1 MQSSGKWNY
10 DFRFGRISGAWRKD
24 HITFSRN
31 REICLME
38 RSDRVL
44 HGTPLSGHTHRVAL
58 LLRMLDLPYRFI
70 DAPVEVRRSPE
81 FRRLNP
87 LGQVPVL
94 QDDGAVL
101 CDSNA
106 IMVYLVKRY
115 APGSGWLPEEPLAS
129 AQVQR
134 WLSIA
139 AGELMYGP
147 AIARMI
153 AQWSMDGDPGHAG
166 RVAGRLLTFMEGHLA
181 GRSYLAADHPTIA
194 DLACYSYV
202 AHAPE
207 GGILLD
213 PFPEVRAW
221 LGRVEA
227 LPGFYAMPRSPVP
240 AAR

>member
-1 MQSSGKWNY
+1 MDQS
-10 DFRFGRISGAWRKD
+10 
-24 HITFSRN
+24 
-31 REICLME
+31 EI
-38 RSDRVL
+38 VL
-44 HGTPLSGHTHRVAL
+44 HGTSLSGHTHRVAL

-70 DAPVEVRRSPE
+70 DAPAEVRRSPE

-94 QDDGAVL
+94 QDGELVL
-101 CDSNA
+101 ADSNA

-115 APGSGWLPEEPLAS
+115 APKSDWLPEEPVA
-129 AQVQR
+129 AAEVQR

-139 AGELMYGP
+139 AGEVMYGP

-166 RVAGRLLTFMEGHLA
+166 RVAARLLAFLEGHLA
-181 GRSYLAADHPTIA
+181 GRAYLAAKHPTLA

-207 GGILLD
+207 GGIPLD
-213 PFPEVRAW
+213 PYPAIRAW

-227 LPGFYAMPRSPVP
+227 MPGFCAMPPSPIPV
-240 AAR
+240 AG